1 MGNCRV
7 TLCGVKLIS
16 IRWDESGEPVDGG
29 RGGGGSA
36 SGFTAVVG
44 DVIQTC
50 LPWKLLPLTTLDSFP
65 RLSSS
70 I

>member
-29 RGGGGSA
+29 QGGLGL
-36 SGFTAVVG
+36 
-44 DVIQTC
+44 D
-50 LPWKLLPLTTLDSFP
+50 LLQVLGM
-65 RLSSS
+65 
-70 I
+70 